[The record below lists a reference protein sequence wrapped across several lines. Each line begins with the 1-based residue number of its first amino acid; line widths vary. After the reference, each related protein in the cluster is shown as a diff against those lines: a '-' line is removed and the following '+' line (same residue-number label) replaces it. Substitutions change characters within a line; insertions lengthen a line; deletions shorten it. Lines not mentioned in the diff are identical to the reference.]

1 MPGHPGREKPLNSA
15 QTPIATDRPHA
26 WGASMTASVFASP
39 ASLPGTYR
47 AGFDSL
53 PKAAFYAARG
63 MRRFFPGES
72 FAAGRPNLAAGDPG
86 DSQNRRNPSPR
97 GASPWMRVSIPR
109 LDCWTAAK
117 GARPG
122 LPPCKFSL
130 SEEKY
135 LPRATCGEENGRGR
149 IHGTLPHRAPARPA
163 NAKTALIKEIR
174 GNPCFLRQPRWQ
186 SAGACIS
193 VGFLA
198 FQAFPLRV
206 DLANILRGL

>member
-1 MPGHPGREKPLNSA
+1 MPGHPGRGKTINSA

-53 PKAAFYAARG
+53 PKAAFYAVRG

-97 GASPWMRVSIPR
+97 GASPWMRVSKPR
-109 LDCWTAAK
+109 L
-117 GARPG
+117 GSGR
-122 LPPCKFSL
+122 
-130 SEEKY
+130 
-135 LPRATCGEENGRGR
+135 LPRA
-149 IHGTLPHRAPARPA
+149 PVRACRPA
-163 NAKTALIKEIR
+163 NFRCRKKNICRA
-174 GNPCFLRQPRWQ
+174 QPAEKRMGGAE
-186 SAGACIS
+186 SAG
-193 VGFLA
+193 L
-198 FQAFPLRV
+198 FPTERRQGPQTQKLP
-206 DLANILRGL
+206 G